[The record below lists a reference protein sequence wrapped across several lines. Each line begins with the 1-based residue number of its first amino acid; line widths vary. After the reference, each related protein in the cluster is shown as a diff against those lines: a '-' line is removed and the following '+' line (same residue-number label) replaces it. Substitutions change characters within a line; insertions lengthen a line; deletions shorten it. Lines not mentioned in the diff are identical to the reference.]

1 MQMGEPEATKSV
13 FPSSSRSYYSQNTLQ
28 QSLHIQAVIVN
39 AESFIFGLG
48 ILIVPE
54 DQI

>member
-13 FPSSSRSYYSQNTLQ
+13 FPSSSRTCYSQNTSQ
-28 QSLHIQAVIVN
+28 QSVHIQTVIVN
-39 AESFIFGLG
+39 AGSFIFGLG